1 MRLLYGRFGHSYLF
15 QFSLILNLTFCFVFL
30 KLSHSNPK
38 PPSVS
43 FTNIKVVHKYDGL
56 QTPTIYVIT
65 ATYPRL
71 VQLAELTRLCH
82 TFLHVEN
89 LHWVVVEDVSV
100 PSAALGIFLR
110 KCGVSFT
117 LLSEKTPPDQVLPPG
132 QPRWRYPRGVV
143 QRNRG
148 LQWLHDNLKL
158 RLNKGVVYIADDD
171 NTYSLRLFDEIRT
184 TKRVS
189 TWPVAL
195 AGRLKW
201 EGCVTKPDHPDVIDR
216 MQTIFKPWREFPIDM
231 AGFAVNLDL
240 ILSHPDAK
248 FYADPKFFGML
259 ETNFLKNLGLK
270 NFTELE
276 PKADGCTKAI
286 NEPYIA
292 NHCKKI
298 LQPLKYDRDLDC
310 FHYKATSDWDFF
322 IMESNRHLDY
332 RILVWHT
339 QAKDP
344 DIISLDKL
352 KTSIQ
357 NTMLP
362 CDI

>member
-1 MRLLYGRFGHSYLF
+1 M
-15 QFSLILNLTFCFVFL
+15 
-30 KLSHSNPK
+30 
-38 PPSVS
+38 
-43 FTNIKVVHKYDGL
+43 
-56 QTPTIYVIT
+56 
-65 ATYPRL
+65 

-82 TFLHVEN
+82 TFLHVKN
-89 LHWVVVEDVSV
+89 LHWIVVEDVNV
-100 PSAALGIFLR
+100 PSDDLGIFLR
-110 KCGVSFT
+110 KCGVPFT
-117 LLSEKTPPDQVLPPG
+117 LLSERTPPDQVLPPG

-148 LQWLHDNLKL
+148 LQWLRDNLKL

-201 EGCVTKPDHPDVIDR
+201 EGCVTKPDHSDVIDR

-276 PKADGCTKAI
+276 PKADGCTK
-286 NEPYIA
+286 
-292 NHCKKI
+292 
-298 LQPLKYDRDLDC
+298 
-310 FHYKATSDWDFF
+310 
-322 IMESNRHLDY
+322 
-332 RILVWHT
+332 ILVWHT